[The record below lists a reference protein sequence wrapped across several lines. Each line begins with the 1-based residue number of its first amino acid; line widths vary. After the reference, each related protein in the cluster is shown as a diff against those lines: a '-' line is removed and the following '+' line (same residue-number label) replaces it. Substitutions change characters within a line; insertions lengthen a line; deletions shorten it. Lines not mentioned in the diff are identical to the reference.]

1 MSKIA
6 TLGLYEEL
14 YLASERVRDDQ
25 LVTLST
31 DDELLVSNSLDRYD
45 PEETDAFIKAALE
58 AELGPGV
65 AYEASGT
72 PERKLFGVVELMG
85 DGFFMKHI
93 LGGMSSSLEHPL
105 HIGTFNGAEDDDD

>member
-14 YLASERVRDDQ
+14 SLANERVRDDQ
-25 LVTLST
+25 LVTLHE
-31 DDELLVSNSLDRYD
+31 DGALLVTNSLDRYD

-85 DGFFMKHI
+85 DGFFMKRI
-93 LGGMSSSLEHPL
+93 LGSMSSSLEHPL

>member
-1 MSKIA
+1 MSKIT

-14 YLASERVRDDQ
+14 YLASERVREDQ
-25 LVTLST
+25 LVILSS
-31 DDELLVSNSLDRYD
+31 DGELLVSNSLDRYD

-65 AYEASGT
+65 VYEASGT

-93 LGGMSSSLEHPL
+93 LGSMSSSLENPL